1 MKKRI
6 KQQKA
11 NKLLLLWNSHPR
23 LAILLA
29 LIIINI
35 IVIFIFTTILSIVSG
50 NNFFSELAY
59 IFTYTMCS
67 DGIYD
72 FVNSQEDIACFVI
85 KILLTIIQMIIFSG
99 ALIGFSTDILQST
112 IDKNINNLGKINI
125 KGHYVFLNWS
135 TIGPQMIYDL
145 SFLEGEKNVVILT
158 EKERE
163 DVLNSIQDIF
173 IENNKKMKNIR
184 VFIKEGSPTSL
195 KHLND
200 ISIDKANYVGIL
212 LTNHIE
218 DNANIMS
225 ANDLAALKSLLNI
238 LSISTNANIVVE
250 TENSNSVNQIEK
262 LIKTLDND
270 LNERIIVFSHKM
282 ILGNILGKT
291 IINKNFSDIFHHLL
305 SYDGAEFYGINE
317 SNVEYVLQN
326 YENCIPI
333 TKKQSNNNDNNLYV
347 LAENHDSFSRRKEPL
362 ITNKSIEYN
371 EHIEFEDFT
380 LFILSDTNKK
390 ELILPEIERFNKK
403 NKSSIKTYT
412 YTYNKLDL
420 LMEDVKKTSGKKK
433 ILLLSTNTEDNDS
446 QDADIF
452 LSSLALKL
460 GGCINDDIEILAEI
474 VNPSNYNSLKHI
486 GAMSVI
492 LSNKIIS
499 LFMLQLLTHPTSK
512 EFYRD
517 LISTNDENENGVDLD
532 ITKAIQ
538 LINFETEE
546 IVFSSKSEF
555 IQSLYYASN
564 KTKMCIGFI
573 SKKDNKTTYLCYN
586 TDDKEDIII
595 NKEDD
600 LIVISY

>member
-35 IVIFIFTTILSIVSG
+35 IVIFIFTAILSIVSG

-250 TENSNSVNQIEK
+250 TENSNSVSQIEK
-262 LIKTLDND
+262 LIKTLDSD

-333 TKKQSNNNDNNLYV
+333 TKKESNNNDNNLYV
-347 LAENHDSFSRRKEPL
+347 LAENHDSFSRRKDPL

-420 LMEDVKKTSGKKK
+420 LMEDVKNISGKKK

-532 ITKAIQ
+532 ITKAKQ

-546 IVFSSKSEF
+546 IVFSSKAEF